1 MVKLEE
7 ISDKLNVAILGD
19 GILGRELHRLTEWTL
34 LSRRTTNLDITD
46 FLSLNRITCAY
57 DIIVNCIAYT
67 NSYGGSKQEH
77 WEINYK
83 LPATLSNIC
92 FTNNTKFVH
101 ISTEFV
107 YANNDIPPTEED
119 IPCPDS
125 TWYAYSKLLADEY
138 IKFTNDYYLI
148 CRLLHKPNPFPYKE
162 VWNVETSG
170 DSVDKIAILV
180 KRLIEKNATG
190 IFNVGTGSKNLS
202 ELAPN
207 LPIVEPPSYVPK
219 DTTMNLDK
227 LNNFLL

>member
-1 MVKLEE
+1 MVKPVM
-7 ISDKLNVAILGD
+7 IADKLNAVILGD
-19 GILGRELHRLTEWTL
+19 GILGRELKKLTNWTI

-46 FLSLNRITCAY
+46 FLLLNRIICSY
-57 DIIVNCIAYT
+57 DIVINCIANT
-67 NSYGGSKQEH
+67 NSYSGSKEEH
-77 WEINYK
+77 WEVNYNF
-83 LPATLSNIC
+83 PATLSNLC
-92 FTNNTKFVH
+92 LTANTKLVH

-107 YANNDIPPTEED
+107 YANNDIPPSEDD
-119 IPCPDS
+119 IPCPDP

-138 IKFTNDYYLI
+138 IKFTNSYYLI

-207 LPIVEPPSYVPK
+207 LPVVEPPSYVPK

-227 LNNFLL
+227 LNSFLL